1 MMFASS
7 LLGRTV
13 QFTENAEKNLAGKIG
28 EIVSVYVNGG
38 GNLTY
43 VAEVDGLL
51 TQACLNSTGAN
62 MTCKLVAKE

>member
-1 MMFASS
+1 MMFSSS

-13 QFTENAEKNLAGKIG
+13 QFTENSDKLAGKTG

-43 VAEVDGLL
+43 IAEVDGLL

-62 MTCKLVAKE
+62 MTCRLVAKK

>member
-7 LLGRTV
+7 LLGRKV
-13 QFTENAEKNLAGKIG
+13 EFTENADPKLAGKTG

-38 GNLTY
+38 GSLTY
-43 VAEVDGLL
+43 IAEVDGLL

-62 MTCKLVAKE
+62 MTCKLVAKK